1 MRSGRAE
8 NDVDGRQ
15 WHSTIEAAQAGDR
28 RALDELVAGWL
39 PLVYNVV
46 GRALNGHADVDD
58 VVQETM
64 LRAVDHLGS
73 LRDPDSFRSWLVAI
87 AMRQIRD
94 RARRRKSPDQLPDG
108 LPGDAADFAE
118 LTVLRLQLEG
128 QRREVAEA
136 VRWLDDEDRQL
147 LSLWWLEVGGELTR
161 RELAAAVGISR
172 QHAAVRVQRMKERLE
187 TARAIVRALDGACP
201 ELREVTARRDGRQD
215 SVWRKRVARHLRGCS
230 YCGDPRESVVPA
242 ERLLVG
248 IALVPLP
255 IGFTL
260 SLAFGAKTAA
270 AAAGAAFAAG
280 ASGLGGVSGAVGVT
294 GSAGAAGA
302 AGAVGAGGSVGAAGF
317 AGPAGAA
324 GTAGFAGSAG
334 ASGVAG
340 AGGTA
345 GAAGAAGAAAS
356 AHAVGAVGA
365 AGTAGASGA
374 AHAVGT
380 VGAAGASGVAGT
392 TGFAGGAGSA
402 GGAGASG
409 VAGSAG
415 ASGSAGLAGASGA
428 AHAAGTVGAAG
439 ASGVAGSTGLSG
451 VAGAAGSAGGAG
463 VSGSAGVAGS
473 AGAVHGAGA
482 VGSAGVAGAA
492 GSAGSAAGAAG
503 AAGSA
508 GSAAGAAGTVGL
520 AGGAVGWPAKVLGL
534 LTKPAVAVTA
544 GATIAAGGVYVAT
557 HTPDSPPPRALTPTA
572 SAGTLHPS
580 SATATATT
588 APPSPS
594 LSPSPSSRTTGGP
607 YGSVVDAVDRA
618 PNPDTPPAALPH
630 RPASGLTSTGGAHA
644 TMNHRGDNVTLSGQG
659 YVLVRWQVSP
669 QYRSG
674 ALVMPSWTALKGKLF
689 HVASGGGRRM
699 DDPVS
704 TTDPTA
710 TGMGSKT
717 TGYDVLPTGT
727 QQMWQNEYFYVDGS
741 VTLTVNER
749 GADYGLNVFPT
760 TWDAV
765 EQDITTG
772 PAQGATRYGL
782 TRDTGKD
789 DAPVPQYVTR
799 TTPAD
804 PATVAQVSRV

>member
-1 MRSGRAE
+1 M
-8 NDVDGRQ
+8 DGRQ
-15 WHSTIEAAQAGDR
+15 WHSIIAAAQAGDR

-94 RARRRKSPDQLPDG
+94 RARRKSPDRLPDG
-108 LPGDAADFAE
+108 LPGGAADFAE

-147 LSLWWLEVGGELTR
+147 LSLWWLEVAGELTR
-161 RELAAAVGISR
+161 RELASALGISR

-187 TARAIVRALDGACP
+187 TARAIVRALDTACP
-201 ELREVTARRDGRQD
+201 DLRDLTARRDGRRD
-215 SVWRKRVARHLRGCS
+215 SVWRKRLARHLRGCT

-255 IGFTL
+255 LGFTL

-270 AAAGAAFAAG
+270 AAAGIAGAAFGVGASGAAG
-280 ASGLGGVSGAVGVT
+280 AAGAAGTAGLAGSTGAAGAVGAAGFTGSVGASGVAGSAGVAGVT
-294 GSAGAAGA
+294 GSVGAVGSAGSVGSAGAAGA
-302 AGAVGAGGSVGAAGF
+302 AGASGIG
-317 AGPAGAA
+317 
-324 GTAGFAGSAG
+324 GSAG
-334 ASGVAG
+334 A
-340 AGGTA
+340 
-345 GAAGAAGAAAS
+345 
-356 AHAVGAVGA
+356 
-365 AGTAGASGA
+365 
-374 AHAVGT
+374 
-380 VGAAGASGVAGT
+380 
-392 TGFAGGAGSA
+392 
-402 GGAGASG
+402 AGASG

-415 ASGSAGLAGASGA
+415 A
-428 AHAAGTVGAAG
+428 
-439 ASGVAGSTGLSG
+439 
-451 VAGAAGSAGGAG
+451 GAAGSAGI
-463 VSGSAGVAGS
+463 AGS
-473 AGAVHGAGA
+473 AGAPAGW
-482 VGSAGVAGAA
+482 SAKLLGV
-492 GSAGSAAGAAG
+492 
-503 AAGSA
+503 
-508 GSAAGAAGTVGL
+508 
-520 AGGAVGWPAKVLGL
+520 
-534 LTKPAVAVTA
+534 LTKPAVAVAA
-544 GATIAAGGVYVAT
+544 GATIAAGGVYVVT
-557 HTPDSPPPRALTPTA
+557 QSPNDPPPKALTPTVA
-572 SAGTLHPS
+572 
-580 SATATATT
+580 ATT
-588 APPSPS
+588 PGPGSGTPTTPA
-594 LSPSPSSRTTGGP
+594 SPSPSTSESPSPSPSTSPSKATTGP
-607 YGSVVDAVDRA
+607 YGSVVDAVDQA
-618 PNPDTPPAALPH
+618 PDPTTPPAALPH
-630 RPASGLTSTGGAHA
+630 RPASGVTSTGGAHA

-659 YVLVRWQVSP
+659 YVLVRWQISP
-669 QYRSG
+669 QYRNG

-704 TTDPTA
+704 TTDTTA
-710 TGMGSKT
+710 TGMGSST

-772 PAQGATRYGL
+772 PTQGATRYGL

-789 DAPVPQYVTR
+789 NTPIPQYLTR
-799 TTPAD
+799 TTPTD
-804 PATVAQVSRV
+804 PATVLQDSRV